1 MELAPG
7 AARALLRPL
16 ARAAVFA
23 LAAGLAVIALQRP
36 HPLIAIAPLAIGGF
50 LLALARPAWLVPLII
65 ATLPLEVSK
74 IFIPFLRAPTPWA
87 GYEMSLLDVSR
98 IVTLLAI
105 AVWGLQGL
113 ARGSLAVPRNP
124 LTALAFLLLALGL
137 LSMAWTPDPGR
148 GAVENLRLTFN
159 VLTFLAV
166 GHFVRTRERLDGAV
180 AALVAS
186 GAAVALFAIVQGAT
200 GVGVWVT
207 QLAGASLRRANS
219 TFADPNSLA
228 MYLNLVLAMCLV
240 SLRAVRHPL
249 ARLGLYAAMALSLGG
264 LVLSF
269 SRAGWV
275 VGLLV
280 LGLYAVLRAVRQP
293 RAALALVLMAGGV
306 AALGLALVPEVGE
319 RLEQFS
325 EPAALSV
332 RPYLIDAG
340 LLMFREHPLVGIGL
354 GAYRY
359 AATHEY
365 AFANPYV
372 WYVSA
377 SHTALVTTAAEL
389 GLAGLTLTAAFC
401 WTAARQLWPLLW
413 HAPRARDRAYATGLL
428 LGLLALLVAGQSIGI
443 FFEDPYLWILL
454 ALLVALRRQ
463 VRAGEADRAYL
474 PAR

>member
-1 MELAPG
+1 MALAPG
-7 AARALLRPL
+7 AARTLLPPL
-16 ARAAVFA
+16 ARAGVIA
-23 LAAGLAVIALQRP
+23 LAAALAIVALQRP
-36 HPLIAIAPLAIGGF
+36 HPAIALAPLAIGG
-50 LLALARPAWLVPLII
+50 LLLLLARPGWLVPLIV

-87 GYEMSLLDVSR
+87 GYEMSLLDISR
-98 IVTLLAI
+98 VATLVAI

-113 ARGSLAVPRNP
+113 ARGRLAVPRNP
-124 LTALAFLLLALGL
+124 LSALAFLLLALGL
-137 LSMAWTPDPGR
+137 LSLAWTPDPGR
-148 GAVENLRLTFN
+148 SAAEGLRLAFN

-166 GHFVRTRERLDGAV
+166 SHFVRTRARLDAAV
-180 AALVAS
+180 AALIAS
-186 GAAVALFAIVQGAT
+186 GAVVALFAIVQGTT
-200 GVGVWVT
+200 GAGIWVT
-207 QLAGASLRRANS
+207 QLAGSSLRRANS
-219 TFADPNSLA
+219 TFADPNALA
-228 MYLNLVLAMCLV
+228 MFLDLVLALCLV
-240 SLRAVRHPL
+240 SLRVVAHPL
-249 ARLGLYAAMALSLGG
+249 ARLGLYATVALSVGG

-275 VGLLV
+275 VALLI
-280 LGLYAVLRAVRQP
+280 LALYAALRAVRQP
-293 RAALALVLMAGGV
+293 RAAMALVLVAGSA
-306 AALGLALVPEVGE
+306 AALGLALVPELGE

-377 SHTALVTTAAEL
+377 SHTAVVTTAAEL
-389 GLAGLTLTAAFC
+389 GLAGLALTAAFC
-401 WTAARQLWPLLW
+401 WTAARQLWPLMW
-413 HAPRARDRAYATGLL
+413 QAPRARDRAYATGFL

-463 VRAGEADRAYL
+463 VRAEEADGAYL